1 VSAYVIVHIEVTDPT
16 GYEAYKPFAAESI
29 ALHEGRYLVRGGR
42 SETLEGGPSPARV
55 VILEFS
61 TYEQALAWYHSD
73 EYQAAVPLRKQTA
86 DTSLF
91 MVVDGI

>member
-1 VSAYVIVHIEVTDPT
+1 VSAYVIVHIQVTDPD

-29 ALHEGRYLVRGGR
+29 RLHGGRYVVRGGR
-42 SETLEGGPSPARV
+42 SEVLEGGPAPARV
-55 VILEFS
+55 VVLEFP

-73 EYQAAVPLRKQTA
+73 EYQAAVPIRQQTA

-91 MVVDGI
+91 MVVDGV